1 MTLYHGQTLQQPL
14 FARSYLTGPSSTSH
28 EICDTPKKTLQGFHG
43 HEGHRKPTLGATSTV
58 RKKIDESKEIVLEIQ
73 NIYST
78 RGITFARRVFLTHSK
93 LILKFRT

>member
-1 MTLYHGQTLQQPL
+1 MTLRHGKTLWQLL
-14 FARSYLTGPSSTSH
+14 FARSYLTGPSSTSR

-43 HEGHRKPTLGATSTV
+43 HESHQKPTMGATSTV

-73 NIYST
+73 HIFST